1 MILNFALRAA
11 RHLGPLAVIAALV
24 GCVTP
29 APAPAPPSGEA
40 MAATADPRA
49 TDAALEIMRRGGN
62 AVDAA
67 IAAEFVLGLVEP
79 QSSGIGG
86 GAFLLFYDATSE
98 AITGFDGRERAP
110 AGATPGMFLDAAG
123 EPPDFFDAQVSG
135 LSIGTPLLV
144 AMLKHAHDKHGLLP
158 WADLAT
164 PAIRI
169 AEDGF
174 ALSPM
179 VADAL
184 KRGPDEMRLREDPA
198 ARAYLFDAQGNPW
211 PAGHIVRNP
220 AYAATLRAIAAQ
232 GPRALS
238 EGPIAQSIVDAA
250 QRGPRPGTLSLA
262 DLRDAQPK
270 TFEPLCAP
278 HRAWRVCT
286 AAPPSSA
293 NAMLA
298 ILGLYERARPL
309 PAGAANPDDWA
320 AYLWASRIAYVDR
333 DHYMGDTEFIPAPT
347 HEMIS
352 PAYLDARAREIDL
365 ARAPAKMLPGA
376 PAGEAMRA
384 RWGSADSED
393 AGTTHLSIVDGWG
406 NAVSMTATVES
417 AFGSQRMASGFFL
430 NNELTDFSFRPTVGG
445 KPVANAVAPRKR
457 PRSSMSPTIVTD
469 ADGELVL
476 VVGSPG
482 GSDIIG
488 YVARATIGILDWNL
502 PLQTAL
508 DLGNA
513 TARFEAVEAEPARWP
528 AGIGETLTA
537 RGWKLVPVN
546 LWSGLQAIHVT
557 PKGLE
562 GAADSRGEGTVGRLP
577 PP

>member
-11 RHLGPLAVIAALV
+11 RHLAPLAVIAALL
-24 GCVTP
+24 GCVAP

-40 MAATADPRA
+40 MATTADPRA

-123 EPPDFFDAQVSG
+123 EPLDFFDAQVSG

-144 AMLKHAHDKHGLLP
+144 AMLKHAHDKHGSLP

-179 VADAL
+179 VVDAL
-184 KRGPDEMRLREDPA
+184 KLGPGEMRLRDDPA

-220 AYAATLRAIAAQ
+220 AYAATLRAIAEQ

-238 EGPIAQSIVDAA
+238 EGPIAQSIVDTA

-262 DLRDAQPK
+262 DLRDAQPR

-333 DHYMGDTEFIPAPT
+333 DHYMGDAEFIPVPT

-365 ARAPAKMLPGA
+365 ARAPAEILPGA
-376 PAGEAMRA
+376 PAGEALRA

-393 AGTTHLSIVDGWG
+393 AGTTHLSIVDRWG

-417 AFGSQRMASGFFL
+417 AFGAQRMASGFFL
-430 NNELTDFSFRPTVGG
+430 NNELTDFSFRPTIGG

-502 PLQTAL
+502 PVQTAL

-537 RGWKLVPVN
+537 RGWKLVPAIG
-546 LWSGLQAIHVT
+546 WSGLQAIHVT

-562 GAADSRGEGTVGRLP
+562 GGADSRGEGTVGRLP
-577 PP
+577 SP

>member
-1 MILNFALRAA
+1 MILNFASRAA
-11 RHLGPLAVIAALV
+11 LHLAPLAVIAALF

-40 MAATADPRA
+40 MAVTADPRA

-67 IAAEFVLGLVEP
+67 IAAELVLGLVEP

-110 AGATPGMFLDAAG
+110 AGATPGMFLDAGG
-123 EPPDFFDAQVSG
+123 ETLDFFDAQVSG

-158 WADLAT
+158 WADLTT

-220 AYAATLRAIAAQ
+220 AYAATLRAIAEQ

-309 PAGAANPDDWA
+309 PARFPITTSG
-320 AYLWASRIAYVDR
+320 RIRVR
-333 DHYMGDTEFIPAPT
+333 
-347 HEMIS
+347 
-352 PAYLDARAREIDL
+352 R
-365 ARAPAKMLPGA
+365 
-376 PAGEAMRA
+376 
-384 RWGSADSED
+384 
-393 AGTTHLSIVDGWG
+393 
-406 NAVSMTATVES
+406 
-417 AFGSQRMASGFFL
+417 
-430 NNELTDFSFRPTVGG
+430 
-445 KPVANAVAPRKR
+445 
-457 PRSSMSPTIVTD
+457 
-469 ADGELVL
+469 
-476 VVGSPG
+476 
-482 GSDIIG
+482 
-488 YVARATIGILDWNL
+488 
-502 PLQTAL
+502 
-508 DLGNA
+508 
-513 TARFEAVEAEPARWP
+513 
-528 AGIGETLTA
+528 
-537 RGWKLVPVN
+537 
-546 LWSGLQAIHVT
+546 
-557 PKGLE
+557 
-562 GAADSRGEGTVGRLP
+562 
-577 PP
+577 